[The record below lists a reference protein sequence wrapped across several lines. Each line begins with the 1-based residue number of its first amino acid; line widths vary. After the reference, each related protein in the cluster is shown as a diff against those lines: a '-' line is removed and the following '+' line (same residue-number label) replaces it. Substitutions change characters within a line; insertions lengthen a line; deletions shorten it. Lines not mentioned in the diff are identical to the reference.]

1 MLGVLHGVSH
11 WTLSLRGFFR
21 LRDADPIAHSPIAAD
36 VARGSAIGNGNRH
49 RTLGMRGCLG
59 RIRAF
64 TAVDRNGCGNKLPT
78 GPTERAATSLV
89 TLFSNKTSTGTA
101 LDEPVVTYGL
111 SSIA

>member
-1 MLGVLHGVSH
+1 VLGVLHGVSH

-36 VARGSAIGNGNRH
+36 VARGSAIGNGSHARH
-49 RTLGMRGCLG
+49 ARGCLG